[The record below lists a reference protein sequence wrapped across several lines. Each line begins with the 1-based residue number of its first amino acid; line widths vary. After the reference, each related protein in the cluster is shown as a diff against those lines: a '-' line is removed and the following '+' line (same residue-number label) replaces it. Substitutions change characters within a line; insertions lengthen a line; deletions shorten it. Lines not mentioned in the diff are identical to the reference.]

1 MLDNFDPD
9 DDQITD
15 PITGLTEDIRQSFW
29 RRTLAVARST
39 NDWHRVD
46 KLYTRKTAAQ
56 VASDIRRA
64 HLDGRRSVR
73 IRGIRRNERW
83 EARWNPV
90 RGGAAGDCE
99 VWIRRVV
106 STANEP
112 RRD

>member
-1 MLDNFDPD
+1 MLHIFDPD

-15 PITGLTEDIRQSFW
+15 PISGLAEDIRQSFW

-64 HLDGRRSVR
+64 HLDGRRTVR
-73 IRGIRRNERW
+73 IRGIRRNEQW

-99 VWIRRVV
+99 VWIRRVNA
-106 STANEP
+106 SGAPTTN
-112 RRD
+112 D